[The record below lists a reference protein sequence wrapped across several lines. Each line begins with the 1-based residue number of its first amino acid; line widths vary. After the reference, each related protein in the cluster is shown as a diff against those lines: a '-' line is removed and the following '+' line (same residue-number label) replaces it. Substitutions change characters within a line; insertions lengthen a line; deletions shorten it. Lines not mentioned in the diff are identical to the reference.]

1 MEDMSNKI
9 DGLDALCSLF
19 ENEDALIEHIVE
31 HTLFFDREMVRDQAR
46 DLRALIRTGT
56 SGTIHIQR
64 QLFSATCGQNHDTA
78 F

>member
-1 MEDMSNKI
+1 MFS
-9 DGLDALCSLF
+9 F
-19 ENEDALIEHIVE
+19 ENEDALVEHIVE

-46 DLRALIRTGT
+46 DLRALIRHRTGA
-56 SGTIHIQR
+56 SGTIHLQR